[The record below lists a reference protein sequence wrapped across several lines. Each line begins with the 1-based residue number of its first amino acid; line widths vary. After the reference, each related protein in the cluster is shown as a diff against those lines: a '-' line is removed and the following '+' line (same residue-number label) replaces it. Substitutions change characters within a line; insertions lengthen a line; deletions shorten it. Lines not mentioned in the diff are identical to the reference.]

1 MRIPGMIKCNRI
13 SLTQGCRIQA
23 SQYACIEEVA
33 MRKLVPFT
41 GVVAL
46 ALLVGVHF
54 AAAAEMKTMAKLTG
68 AAETAGGDPK
78 GSGTAQ
84 VTVNSDKTEVCN
96 DLTGTD
102 VPDASAAHI
111 HEGAGGKD
119 GVVKVPFDP
128 PKAGAAKGCKTADAT
143 LVKEII
149 QNPAN
154 YYVNVH
160 NAAFPK
166 GAVRWQVSK

>member
-1 MRIPGMIKCNRI
+1 
-13 SLTQGCRIQA
+13 
-23 SQYACIEEVA
+23 
-33 MRKLVPFT
+33 MRKLVLFT

-84 VTVNSDKTEVCN
+84 VTLNSDKNEVCY
-96 DLTGTD
+96 DLTVTD

-111 HEGAGGKD
+111 HEGAAGKD
-119 GVVKVPFDP
+119 GPVKVPFDP
-128 PKAGAAKGCKTADAT
+128 PKAGTAKGCKTADAA
-143 LVKEII
+143 VIKDIM

-160 NAAFPK
+160 NAAYPK
-166 GAVRWQVSK
+166 GAIRGQLSK